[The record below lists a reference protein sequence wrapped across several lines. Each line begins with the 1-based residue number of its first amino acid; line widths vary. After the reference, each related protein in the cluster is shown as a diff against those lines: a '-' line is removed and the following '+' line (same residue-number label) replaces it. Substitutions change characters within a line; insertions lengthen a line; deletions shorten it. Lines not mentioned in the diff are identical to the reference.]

1 MANIGAY
8 AAKQFLDWNLGGAA
22 ATQPASRF
30 VGLTTGNPT
39 SLNMSEFTSGD
50 GYIRQSLS
58 CGAAASPAGSASNAV
73 AMTFGSPT
81 FVSSRVVS
89 GLIIT
94 DSVSIAGGN
103 LWWYGTPLVVRT
115 PLSGDTVVIA
125 VGGLVLT
132 LA

>member
-22 ATQPASRF
+22 ATQPSSRF

-39 SLNMSEFTSGD
+39 SLAMSEFTSGD
-50 GYIRQSLS
+50 GYVRQSLI
-58 CGAAASPAGSASNAV
+58 CGAAASPAGSASNNS
-73 AMTFGSPT
+73 AMTFGSP

-89 GLIIT
+89 GLIIS

-103 LWWYGTPLVVRT
+103 LWWYGTPAVVRT

-125 VGGLVLT
+125 VGGLILT

>member
-1 MANIGAY
+1 MANIGAF
-8 AAKQFLDWNLGGAA
+8 AAKAYLDFYGGSGGAA
-22 ATQPASRF
+22 APSSRF

-39 SLNMSEFTSGD
+39 SLAMSEMTSGD
-50 GYIRQSLS
+50 GYVRQSLNM
-58 CGAAASPAGSASNAV
+58 GAAASPAGSASNSL
-73 AMTFGSPT
+73 AMTFGSP

-89 GLIIT
+89 GLVLS

-103 LWWYGTPLVVRT
+103 IWWYGTPVVVRT

>member
-8 AAKQFLDWNLGGAA
+8 AAKNFLDYNFGAPPTA
-22 ATQPASRF
+22 PTSRF

-39 SLNMSEFTSGD
+39 SLAMSEMTSGD
-50 GYIRQSLS
+50 GYVRQSLS
-58 CGAAASPAGSASNAV
+58 MGAAASPAGSCSNAA
-73 AMTFGSPT
+73 AMTFGSPN

-89 GLIIT
+89 GLIIS

-125 VGGLVLT
+125 VGGLICS

>member
-8 AAKQFLDWNLGGAA
+8 AAKNFLDYNFGSGAPTA
-22 ATQPASRF
+22 PTSRF

-39 SLNMSEFTSGD
+39 SLAMSEMTSGD
-50 GYIRQSLS
+50 GYVRQSLNM
-58 CGAAASPAGSASNAV
+58 GAASSPAGSASNSL
-73 AMTFGSPT
+73 AMTFGSP

-89 GLIIT
+89 GLVIS

-125 VGGLVLT
+125 VGGLVVT